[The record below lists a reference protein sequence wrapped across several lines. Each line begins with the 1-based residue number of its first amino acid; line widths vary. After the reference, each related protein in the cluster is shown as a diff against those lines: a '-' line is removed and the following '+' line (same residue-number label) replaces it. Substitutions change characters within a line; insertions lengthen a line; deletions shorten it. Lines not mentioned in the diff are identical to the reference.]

1 MKRQSILSAALFTF
15 AAIPALFAQD
25 AKTKQTPPKPTD
37 LGAAKAEAPAAKP
50 VDTMILLK
58 QAPCYPLTTCVACG
72 KPLPAT
78 TVDYVK
84 DGRLYRLDA
93 EGCKKAV
100 DADPAA
106 MKKKVDEGV
115 IAQQKAG
122 YPLKTSPVSDKPL
135 EATAVDHVYGTRLV
149 RLASKEEVAQFEK
162 DPAASMAKVDKAYI
176 DAQLASYPLKACPM
190 SKEELTPEA
199 VNYLYGTKLVRFCC
213 KDCRAK
219 FERDPA
225 KYASLVP

>member
-1 MKRQSILSAALFTF
+1 MNRQSILTAALFTF

-25 AKTKQTPPKPTD
+25 AKTKQAPPKPTD
-37 LGAAKAEAPAAKP
+37 LGSAKAEAPAAKP
-50 VDTMILLK
+50 ADPMVALK
-58 QAPCYPLTTCVACG
+58 QGPCYPLTTCVACS

-78 TVDYVK
+78 AVEYVK

-93 EGCKKAV
+93 DGCKKAV
-100 DADPAA
+100 DADTGAL
-106 MKKKVDEGV
+106 KQKIDDGV

-122 YPLKTSPVSDKPL
+122 YPLKTSPVSGKPL
-135 EATAVDHVYGTRLV
+135 EASAVDHVYGTRLV

-176 DAQLASYPLKACPM
+176 DAQLPAYPLKACPL
-190 SKEELTPEA
+190 SKEELTPES

-213 KDCRAK
+213 KNCLAK
-219 FERDPA
+219 CERDPA